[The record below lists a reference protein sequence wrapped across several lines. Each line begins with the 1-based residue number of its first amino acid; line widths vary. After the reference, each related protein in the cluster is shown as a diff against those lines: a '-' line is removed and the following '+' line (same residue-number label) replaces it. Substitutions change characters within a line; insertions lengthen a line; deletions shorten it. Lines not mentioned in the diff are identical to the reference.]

1 MRIMD
6 EQMVEFL
13 KLHRISVLSILM
25 PAGVVHGA
33 TMHYAFDESS
43 KKFVFMT
50 EKQSRKGGAVVDGGV
65 RQASLVIGFS
75 EEEWLTAQL
84 SGMVRAV
91 NEEEMDWAWK
101 LYSNKFNGS
110 DKHRGD
116 EGALAMM
123 FEPTWWRFSKV
134 RPKPGLVRTSE
145 D

>member
-1 MRIMD
+1 MD

-84 SGMVRAV
+84 SGLVKAV
-91 NEEEMDWAWK
+91 NDEEMDWAWK
-101 LYSNKFNGS
+101 TYAEKFSGA
-110 DKHRGD
+110 DKYKGD
-116 EGALAMM
+116 EETLMM
-123 FEPTWWRFSKV
+123 VFEPTWWKFSKV
-134 RPKPGLVRTSE
+134 RPKPGEVRTSE
-145 D
+145 G